1 MKNYNS
7 LSTIAF
13 TVHHDHPETLTP
25 NEITD
30 GLFQR
35 IADILRTGEWT
46 DAASPPEDTL
56 ENKAQDWV
64 HGALGIT
71 RSK

>member
-13 TVHHDHPETLTP
+13 TVHHDHPEKLTA
-25 NEITD
+25 NEITE
-30 GLFQR
+30 GLCQR

-46 DAASPPEDTL
+46 DAASPPDDTL
-56 ENKAQDWV
+56 HNRED
-64 HGALGIT
+64 GAE
-71 RSK
+71 